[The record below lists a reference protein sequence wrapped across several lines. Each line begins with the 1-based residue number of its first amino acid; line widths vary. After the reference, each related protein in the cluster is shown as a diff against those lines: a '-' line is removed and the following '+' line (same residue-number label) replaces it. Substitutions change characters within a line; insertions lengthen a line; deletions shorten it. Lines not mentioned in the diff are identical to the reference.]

1 MKKEQTKP
9 TNAQLARRIE
19 KAVLHI
25 DKTKDTMSVFFG
37 DRGLRLTVTEDYAII
52 ETGSHSH
59 VYDSV
64 NTAQGYSR
72 PYLYTK
78 HIIEIALS
86 NDCKADDGSLSYA
99 VMLSNLKNGGKE
111 SEYNIAMYYSWF
123 LFNIFQPLYGIAE
136 DEISSFLVYEEY
148 LHNIARNA
156 VILGEKKDGLTNKQF
171 VEMVVDN
178 IKSYTEDMDERILF
192 PKKTDEDVLKENIDA
207 AMEQEMNITENAE

>member
-9 TNAQLARRIE
+9 TNAQLTRRIE

-25 DKTKDTMSVFFG
+25 DRTKDTKSVFFG
-37 DRGLRLTVTEDYAII
+37 DKGLRLTVNEDYAII
-52 ETGSHSH
+52 ETGAHRH

-64 NTAQGYSR
+64 NMAQGYSR

-78 HIIEIALS
+78 RIVDIALE
-86 NDCKADDGSLSYA
+86 NDCKTADGNLSYA
-99 VMLSNLKNGGKE
+99 VLLCNLKNNGKE

-171 VEMVVDN
+171 VDMVVDN

>member
-9 TNAQLARRIE
+9 TNAQLTRRIE

-25 DKTKDTMSVFFG
+25 DRTKDTKSVFFG
-37 DRGLRLTVTEDYAII
+37 DKGLRLTVNDDYAII
-52 ETGSHSH
+52 ETGAHRH

-64 NTAQGYSR
+64 NMAQGYSR

-78 HIIEIALS
+78 RIVEMALE
-86 NDCKADDGSLSYA
+86 NDCKATDGSLSYS
-99 VMLSNLKNGGKE
+99 VLLSNLKNNGKE

-171 VEMVVDN
+171 IDKIIEN
-178 IKSYTEDMDERILF
+178 IKSYTEGIDERVLF
-192 PKKTDEDVLKENIDA
+192 EKKTDEDVLKENIDA
-207 AMEQEMNITENAE
+207 AMEQEMDITENAE